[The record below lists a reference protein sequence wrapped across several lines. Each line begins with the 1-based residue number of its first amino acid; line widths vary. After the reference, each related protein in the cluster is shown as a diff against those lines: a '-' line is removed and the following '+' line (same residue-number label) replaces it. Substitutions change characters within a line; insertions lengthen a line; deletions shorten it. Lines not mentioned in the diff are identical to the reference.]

1 VSEAEVGIAM
11 GTGTDVARQCAG
23 SPLVRGD
30 LRDIAKTIRLN
41 RVTMRNMKTNQR
53 HSLRNCFAGGM
64 IFAAVSRVA
73 IRVIRPDE
81 ECMIAGTVRGVLD
94 LG

>member
-1 VSEAEVGIAM
+1 
-11 GTGTDVARQCAG
+11 
-23 SPLVRGD
+23 
-30 LRDIAKTIRLN
+30 
-41 RVTMRNMKTNQR
+41 
-53 HSLRNCFAGGM
+53 M